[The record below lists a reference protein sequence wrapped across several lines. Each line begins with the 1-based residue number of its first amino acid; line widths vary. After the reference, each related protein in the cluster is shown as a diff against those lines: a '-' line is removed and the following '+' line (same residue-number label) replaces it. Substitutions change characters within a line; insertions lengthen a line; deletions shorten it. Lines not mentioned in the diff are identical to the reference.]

1 MREAQRWCI
10 YENIGATSPTSFEQL
25 IFLKLLS
32 HHNTQLWHFVS
43 FGKFCP
49 WFPTRAEFYCTT
61 FLNSSSLEE
70 YIALHFELPSYES
83 IDKWIAEMNLSQV
96 HADDKLFWYLAV
108 HKGDWLE
115 GLAVKL
121 SDAAHIDFIIFLPRQ
136 SVMISV
142 TAKLVTTFN
151 TNKMREIFYS
161 NIAQSL
167 PTNLYQ
173 TNRPTTGSGLNDG
186 FFFPISMAMFT
197 NLLSCL

>member
-1 MREAQRWCI
+1 MSDAAPE
-10 YENIGATSPTSFEQL
+10 
-25 IFLKLLS
+25 
-32 HHNTQLWHFVS
+32 V
-43 FGKFCP
+43 
-49 WFPTRAEFYCTT
+49 
-61 FLNSSSLEE
+61 LNSSSLEE
-70 YIALHFELPSYES
+70 YIALHFKLPSYES
-83 IDKWIAEMNLSQV
+83 IDEWIAEMKLPQV